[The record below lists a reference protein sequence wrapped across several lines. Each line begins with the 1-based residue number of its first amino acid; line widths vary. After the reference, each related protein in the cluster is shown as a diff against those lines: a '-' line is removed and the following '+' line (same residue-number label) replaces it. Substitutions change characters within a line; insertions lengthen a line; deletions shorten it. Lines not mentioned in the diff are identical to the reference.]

1 MVTDNTVQNIFKT
14 LNQLKHNDS
23 NNNNNNNNGNK
34 ARRGE
39 WHRSELI
46 FGEELDTYIPFETN
60 IQRSIMERDPYAGVK
75 MMVTHVTT
83 IVYGEPRFVDHVVS
97 VYKELKNERKDAGF
111 VGMRGKNMKGLIA
124 AILYLVILYEEKAR
138 LSMHQLVKAVN
149 HVRSESKVPVTEKML
164 HQYIKFIETN
174 LTAFRTRKGMENNTN
189 NNHNNNET
197 RRAVLDNI
205 KRLSVLLGYS
215 IKTRVIIQKSL
226 DKIPLVQIESH
237 VPNTISSGLVFM
249 YATQVEMPSE
259 YATQKL
265 LLERMNITR
274 YAIKKI
280 VTKLETFF

>member
-1 MVTDNTVQNIFKT
+1 MITNNTVQNIFKT
-14 LNQLKHNDS
+14 LNQLKKNDS
-23 NNNNNNNNGNK
+23 NNNNDNNNGNK

-83 IVYGEPRFVDHVVS
+83 IVYGEPRFVEHVVS

-138 LSMHQLVKAVN
+138 LSIHELVKAVN
-149 HVRSESKVPVTEKML
+149 HVRSVSKVPVTEKML
-164 HQYIKFIETN
+164 NQYIRFIEKN
-174 LTAFRTRKGMENNTN
+174 LKAFRNRNDRENNTN
-189 NNHNNNET
+189 NET
-197 RRAVLDNI
+197 KRAVTENI
-205 KRLSVLLGYS
+205 RRLSLLVGYS
-215 IKTRVIIQKSL
+215 IKTRVLVQKSL
-226 DKIPLVQIESH
+226 DKIPDALLESH
-237 VPNTISSGLVFM
+237 VPNTIASGLVFM
-249 YATQVEMPSE
+249 YATQVEMPAE
-259 YATQKL
+259 YTTQKL
-265 LLERMNITR
+265 LLERINTTR

-280 VTKLETFF
+280 VTKLEKYF

>member
-14 LNQLKHNDS
+14 LNQMKKTNS

-39 WHRSELI
+39 WHRTELI

-60 IQRSIMERDPYAGVK
+60 VQRSIMVRDPYAGVK
-75 MMVTHVTT
+75 TMVSSVTT

-138 LSMHQLVKAVN
+138 LTIHQLVKAVN
-149 HVRSESKVPVTEKML
+149 QVRSKSKVTVTEKML
-164 HQYIKFIETN
+164 NQYIEFIEKN
-174 LTAFRTRKGMENNTN
+174 LKAFRNRNG
-189 NNHNNNET
+189 NNNEPNNET
-197 RRAVLDNI
+197 KRAVLENI
-205 KRLSVLLGYS
+205 RRLSVLLGYS

-226 DKIPLVQIESH
+226 DKVPVTQLESH
-237 VPNTISSGLVFM
+237 IPNTIASGLVFL
-249 YATQVEMPSE
+249 YATRVEMPAE
-259 YATQKL
+259 YSTQKAVMD
-265 LLERMNITR
+265 RMNVTR
-274 YAIKKI
+274 YAMKKI
-280 VTKLETFF
+280 VTKLERYF